1 MAGVYT
7 SGQPESS
14 TTACGSITRRMVKVI
29 LSGSMVPGSTRVPSK
44 MTRDTVRESTL
55 GTTAPNRTE
64 GSGVMARKMEWGT
77 CVIIS
82 TLLRK
87 KDSGGVTKLSNGYR
101 KEMMTRVKMEIAS
114 SAKTSL
120 IGKMTQISLIFLN
133 QRYRV

>member
-1 MAGVYT
+1 
-7 SGQPESS
+7 
-14 TTACGSITRRMVKVI
+14 
-29 LSGSMVPGSTRVPSK
+29 

-120 IGKMTQISLIFLN
+120 TGKTTLTKLTSQNRNSTV
-133 QRYRV
+133 QW